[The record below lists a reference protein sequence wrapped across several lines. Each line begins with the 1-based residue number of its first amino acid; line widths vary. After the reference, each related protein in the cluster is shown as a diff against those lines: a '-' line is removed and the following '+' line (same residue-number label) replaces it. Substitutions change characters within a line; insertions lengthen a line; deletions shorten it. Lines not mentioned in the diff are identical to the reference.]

1 MKVPFHLEHDLELVT
16 FDLYTGVYIVQVS
29 DVQVSYCDSR
39 AQSHD
44 VTFGNESSTLS
55 EDHVTAGNR
64 IPPPPPP
71 PRASFVLDCQQPLL
85 PHRLAPARCI
95 HSNSR
100 DAVV

>member
-1 MKVPFHLEHDLELVT
+1 MYVFT
-16 FDLYTGVYIVQVS
+16 QVS
-29 DVQVSYCDSR
+29 DVQVAYCDSR
-39 AQSHD
+39 GPSED
-44 VTFGNESSTLS
+44 VTFSNDSSTLG
-55 EDHVTAGNR
+55 EDHVTAAGNR

-85 PHRLAPARCI
+85 PHRLPARCIHSNSFHSNNI